1 MDRRHF
7 LSAGSSF
14 ALAGFLGACADQGA
28 RPATGGAQTAAA
40 PQAPRAAV
48 PRSTGAAGAVD
59 KRILLMVELHGGNDG
74 LNTVIPITQP
84 AYKALRPGLAIDRAA
99 ALDIDHD
106 FALHPALK
114 PIAEIYDRGELA
126 IVNGVGYPKPNRS
139 HFRSIEIWEQ
149 ATASDQ
155 YGSEGWL
162 AQALR
167 EHPIWSKRGG
177 DADALSIGQGNIG
190 PLAGIDVR
198 LVTMRDPR
206 QFLAQS
212 ERLRAMPAN
221 AAPTAALAHVV
232 RTQNEAVA
240 AADAV
245 RRKQTGRERFTRNF
259 PGDPFNRALAT
270 TADLIADGVDV
281 PVWKVQLAGFDTHA
295 DQLGRHQRL
304 MTQLAQGLSGF
315 RKSMIDL
322 GRWNDVL
329 VVTYSEFGRR
339 AAENLSRGT
348 DHGAAA
354 PLFALGGSVEGGF
367 KGTAPD
373 MEKLVEGDIDA
384 TTDFRQ
390 IYAGIVAD
398 WWAQPA
404 NFLAKQGHTPIRL
417 ARSRSGVAPQK
428 AV

>member
-1 MDRRHF
+1 MDRRQF
-7 LSAGSSF
+7 LSAGSSL
-14 ALAGFLGACADQGA
+14 ALASMLGACADPAKGPVTGA
-28 RPATGGAQTAAA
+28 AQSTGAA
-40 PQAPRAAV
+40 QAPRAAV
-48 PRSTGAAGAVD
+48 PRSAGVAGAVNQ
-59 KRILLMVELHGGNDG
+59 RILLLVELHGGNDG
-74 LNTVIPITQP
+74 INTVIPINQP
-84 AYKALRPGLAIDRAA
+84 AYKALRPGLAIDRAQ
-99 ALDIDHD
+99 ALDIDRG

-126 IVNGVGYPKPNRS
+126 IVNAVGYPKPNRS

-149 ATASDQ
+149 ATSSDQ
-155 YGSEGWL
+155 YGSEGWVTH
-162 AQALR
+162 ALR
-167 EHPIWSKRGG
+167 DHPVWSKRSG
-177 DADALSIGQGNIG
+177 DADALAIGQGNIG
-190 PLAGIDVR
+190 PLAGNDLR

-212 ERLRAMPAN
+212 ERLRALPAN

-245 RRKQTGRERFTRNF
+245 RRKQTGRDRFTRAF
-259 PGDPFNRALAT
+259 PGDQFNRALAT

-281 PVWKVQLAGFDTHA
+281 PVWKVQLPGFDTHA

-304 MTQLAQGLSGF
+304 MNQLAQGLSGF

-354 PLFALGGSVEGGF
+354 PLFAMGGSVEGGF
-367 KGTAPD
+367 KGTPPD
-373 MEKLVEGDIDA
+373 LEKLVEGDIDA
-384 TTDFRQ
+384 TIDFRQ

-398 WWAQPA
+398 WWSQPD
-404 NFLAKQGHTPIRL
+404 NFLAKQGHTPVRL
-417 ARSRSGVAPQK
+417 ARTRTGAGPQN